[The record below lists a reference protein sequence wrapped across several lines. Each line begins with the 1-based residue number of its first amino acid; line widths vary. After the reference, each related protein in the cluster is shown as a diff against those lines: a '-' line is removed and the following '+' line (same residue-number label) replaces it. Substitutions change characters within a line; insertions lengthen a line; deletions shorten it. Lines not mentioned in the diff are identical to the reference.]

1 MTPEELMKRWHK
13 TIRRQQVEHELSA
26 RFYEKLNWKLGI
38 PVVIL
43 SAIVGA
49 SIFGTLESTELLWLK
64 IVAGFLSV
72 TSAVLASLQTFLGF
86 NERSS
91 GHKAAADRF
100 GELAKEIQQV
110 TVCGASDGEIG
121 DFIES
126 VRSRWDSIARE
137 APTFRKSTIVAL
149 AEDPEGVDP
158 LDIRKLEAVA

>member
-1 MTPEELMKRWHK
+1 MTPEELLKRWYK

-49 SIFGTLESTELLWLK
+49 SIFGTLGSAELLLLK
-64 IVAGFLSV
+64 ITAGFLSV

-86 NERSS
+86 NERAG
-91 GHKAAADRF
+91 GHKMAADRF

-110 TVCGASDGEIG
+110 TVCGFSHGEIG

-126 VRSRWDSIARE
+126 VRSQWGSVARE
-137 APTFRKSTIVAL
+137 APTFRKSTIIAL